1 MSIVNC
7 ISGLEN
13 IGNTCY
19 LNVIIQLLNNIQELR
34 DYSFNTQLKKKISSN
49 KKKDNILTISFLEL
63 LKSLNRETKVEKPLR
78 FKEIL
83 GQVNDIYEGYDQHD
97 CCEVLMY
104 IIDNI
109 HVNLS
114 HKVKISYSGTPKN
127 LRDRLMIQSLEAW
140 NNTFKNEY
148 SNIVPLLFGQNKLT
162 MKNKKNKN
170 EYLFDS
176 YNVLTLSINNCNS
189 LYECF
194 FKLIEKESLTDH
206 NDYNSKYERL
216 WKLPKYL
223 FIQLKRF
230 EGTSKLRNLINFPID
245 NFDLS
250 DFCDSYEK
258 LNCKYNLIGVAN
270 HHGRNNFGHYTCFI
284 KDEGSWYLF
293 DDDDRSLVK
302 DKEEVIS
309 NDAYLLLYQKII

>member
-1 MSIVNC
+1 MSINC
-7 ISGLEN
+7 ISSLEN

-34 DYSFNTQLKKKISSN
+34 EYSFNKELKQKIRSN
-49 KKKDNILTISFLEL
+49 KKPDNILTLSFFEL
-63 LKSLNRETKVEKPLR
+63 LKSLNQKTKIVKPKK
-78 FKEIL
+78 FKKIL
-83 GQVNDIYEGYDQHD
+83 GEVNDLYYGNYQHD
-97 CCEVLMY
+97 CCEFLMY

-114 HKVKISYSGTPKN
+114 HKVTITYSGTPKN

-140 NNTFKNEY
+140 NNTFKDEY
-148 SNIVPLLFGQNKLT
+148 SDIIPLIFGQNKVT
-162 MKNKKNKN
+162 IKNKKNKN

-176 YNVLTLSINNCNS
+176 YNVLSLSINDCNS

-194 FKLIEKESLTDH
+194 VKLIEREKLTDH

-230 EGTSKLRNLINFPID
+230 EGSKKLGNLINFPLD
-245 NFDLS
+245 NLDLS

-270 HHGRNNFGHYTCFI
+270 HHGKNNFGHYTCFI

-293 DDDDRSLVK
+293 NDDVRSTVK
-302 DKEEVIS
+302 DEEEIIS
-309 NDAYLLLYQKII
+309 NDAYLLLYEKII